1 MYSLYCRLGVH
12 VGASPRMVIR
22 ATMARLRRPLLR
34 AHRAR
39 RKVIYKAML
48 REHRDARALYGLATG
63 AIP

>member
-12 VGASPRMVIR
+12 VGASPRAVIR
-22 ATMARLRRPLLR
+22 ATRAKLRRPLLR
-34 AHRAR
+34 CGRDR
-39 RKVIYKAML
+39 RKFIYRAVL